1 MTTSWRHVTQELS
14 VFVPT
19 AAVFAIPIAVAAT
32 ASASATAAATTTTAT
47 PSTAAFAW
55 GTAPTT
61 AASAAATTADATTNG
76 AAIERDDVLSL
87 RTLLSLADL
96 ELHLLT
102 FLELAEPAALDR
114 GEVHEAIF
122 STIIRRDETVTL
134 LCVEPLDY
142 PCRAHRALSFSMAV
156 NLRPL
161 RCGFVLCLPLQ
172 LLLHSGLGRR
182 VSI

>member
-55 GTAPTT
+55 GTAPAT
-61 AASAAATTADATTNG
+61 AASAATTADATTNG

-87 RTLLSLADL
+87 RALLSLADL

-142 PCRAHRALSFSMAV
+142 PCRAHRALSFSVAV

-161 RCGFVLCLPLQ
+161 HCGLCDMAVLQ
-172 LLLHSGLGRR
+172 LLLHSGLGPRA
-182 VSI
+182 VI